1 MSFLK
6 KVRAK
11 YVVQADAYADK
22 ILKGYLEALLF
33 AESDGEDP
41 LDKNYSIDDLSSEL
55 VEKSKKDIEKFVKT
69 VEKEGVDLGNY
80 NPEQIG
86 HDLLLTRN
94 RHGAGFLDGD
104 YEEPDESIFDKAAKS
119 LREVQPYVGDD
130 GKIYTDY

>member
-6 KVRAK
+6 KVKAK

-22 ILKGYLEALLF
+22 ILKGYLEALLW

-55 VEKSKKDIEKFVKT
+55 VEKSKKDIEKFVAA
-69 VEKEGVDLGNY
+69 VEKDGVDLSAHS
-80 NPEQIG
+80 PEQIG

-94 RHGAGFLDGD
+94 YHGAGFWDGD

-130 GKIYTDY
+130 GKIYLNG